1 MPSQMVFK
9 KPLSE
14 RDDLRA
20 AIDAHYRADETEC
33 VNALLGQLELPADS
47 RDRIQAY
54 ARKLVEEVRS
64 ETRHQGGID
73 AFLHEYGLATHEGV
87 LLMCIAEALLR
98 IPDSETRERLIRDKL
113 GSADWKQHLGH
124 SRSLFVNA
132 STWALMLTGQVVS
145 MHDARGRS
153 PDAALRRLVARV
165 GEPVVRESVNQAMR
179 IMGRQF
185 VMGRTIESAI
195 ERAEK
200 WEERG
205 YSYSYD
211 MLGEAARTMDDAKD
225 YFRRYK
231 HAIQQ
236 IGKKA
241 GNRGPIEG
249 PGISVKLSGLHPR
262 YEVGNYQRVM
272 DELVPRLRA
281 LAVEAARY
289 NIGFNIDAEEAD
301 RLDISL
307 DCIEAIS
314 GDPELKEWQGFGV
327 VVQAYQKRA
336 PYVLDVLADMG
347 RRHGRRFMVRL
358 VKGAYWDME
367 IKRAQELGLK
377 DYPVF
382 TRKVNTD
389 VSYLACARKLFDN
402 TDVFYPQLA
411 THNAHSISSVLEFAG
426 KYRDFEFQRLH
437 GMGEELYEQVI
448 EHDQVGVGCR
458 IYAPVGQ
465 HEDLLA
471 YLVRRLLENGA
482 NSSFINRIQD
492 ESLPVEELVADPAQ
506 QVRGLSR
513 IPHPRIP
520 LPRDMYGSQRV
531 NSQGV
536 DLTDRTELQRL
547 KEGMEESVN
556 SGWRSDPIICGKS
569 VSGQDNREVH
579 PPHDRSQVLGETS
592 EATDEQIEQAL
603 QAAHDAAR
611 EWAATPVEERAACLD
626 RAADIMEE
634 RMVRIL
640 GLLVAEVGKTLN
652 DAVSEVREA
661 IDFCR
666 YYAQKARENLGTEI
680 QLRAPIGSEDKVRL
694 RGGGVFTCISPWN
707 LPFAIFNG
715 QVTAALVAGNSV
727 MAKPAEQSPL
737 IAAEAVRILHE
748 AGIPAEVL
756 HLVPGDGRR
765 VGGRLTSDPR
775 VTGVCFT
782 GSTETARA
790 INRALSRRDGQIPPL
805 IAETGGQNAMIVD
818 STALTEQVTRDVITS
833 AFQNAGQRC
842 SALRVLFVQDDVAK
856 RTIDMIAGGMDELM
870 VSDPQLIHTDLGP
883 VIDDDAQ
890 KMLNDH
896 IKRMLGEATEIRRAK
911 LGPAT
916 EDGSFVT
923 PAAFEIESIDKLK
936 REVFGPVLHVVRY
949 QAGHLDKVV
958 EAINATGYGLTMG
971 VHSRIDQMWKQCY
984 QKARVGNN
992 YVNRNQIGAIVG
1004 VQPFGGQGLSGTGP
1018 KAGGPLYLQ
1027 RFVTDRPLNGAGD
1040 GAAATGG
1047 KGNGGATKL
1056 ADQVVSKSSL
1066 ASAVKV
1072 LKKHG
1077 GEWLAS
1083 ADERAE
1089 VLERAADAFEAG
1101 PKALKSVDAAGNDE
1115 ARRGGDYLRVYSVQ
1129 VESEL
1134 VEPLTLPGP
1143 TGERNELSFWPR
1155 GAVGC
1160 LALDG
1165 ERGLGALIAQAGA
1178 GLAAG
1183 NNVVLWHPEKGAAA
1197 AVAKVFHE
1205 AGVPESAMQ
1214 AVEPGKDAA
1223 LADLVT
1229 TAQLQVIAFAGEAAT
1244 AREVSAALADTD
1256 GPLRSL
1262 VLFREQPDAGA
1273 DFVGQGQP
1281 VAGSPDYLH
1290 RFVHERSLSVDTTA
1304 SGGNAS
1310 LLSIEDGPG
1319 LPGERA

>member
-1 MPSQMVFK
+1 MSSKMVFK
-9 KPLSE
+9 HPPAD
-14 RDDLRA
+14 RGGPRA
-20 AIDAHYRADETEC
+20 ALDEHYRADEAAC
-33 VNALLGQLELPADS
+33 VRSLLERLALSEDS
-47 RDRIQAY
+47 RTRIHAY
-54 ARKLVEEVRS
+54 ARSLVEAVRAQS
-64 ETRHQGGID
+64 EHQGGID

-132 STWALMLTGQVVS
+132 STWALMLTGRVVG

-185 VMGRTIESAI
+185 VMGREIEGAI
-195 ERAEK
+195 DRAAK
-200 WEERG
+200 WEKRG

-211 MLGEAARTMDDAKD
+211 MLGEAARTADDANG

-231 HAIQQ
+231 HAIRK
-236 IGKKA
+236 IGENAA
-241 GNRGPIEG
+241 GRGPIDG

-262 YEVGNYQRVM
+262 YELANHDRVM

-281 LAVEAARY
+281 LCVDAAHY
-289 NIGFNIDAEEAD
+289 DIGLNVDAEEAD

-307 DCIEAIS
+307 DCIEAICR
-314 GDPELKEWQGFGV
+314 DPALQDWQGFGV

-336 PYVLDVLADMG
+336 PHALDVLADMG
-347 RRHGRRFMVRL
+347 RRYNRRFMVRL

-367 IKRAQELGLK
+367 IKRAQEMGVK

-389 VSYLACARKLFDN
+389 VSFLACARQLFDN

-411 THNAHSISSVLEFAG
+411 THNAHSIASVLEYAG
-426 KYRDFEFQRLH
+426 DYRDFEFQRLH
-437 GMGEELYEQVI
+437 GMGEDLYERVI
-448 EHDQVGVGCR
+448 EHDKVGVGCR
-458 IYAPVGQ
+458 IYAPVGH

-492 ESLPVEELVADPAQ
+492 DSLQIDELIADPAQ
-506 QVRGLSR
+506 EVRGLTR

-520 LPRDMYGSQRV
+520 LPRDLFAPQRT
-531 NSQGV
+531 NAKGV
-536 DLTDRTELQRL
+536 DLTDRVELQGL
-547 KEGMEESVN
+547 KNGMEESAN
-556 SGWRSDPIICGKS
+556 AGWRADPVICGR
-569 VSGQDNREVH
+569 VVDGQDSRPVH
-579 PPHDRSQVLGETS
+579 PPHDRTRVLGETS
-592 EATDEQIEQAL
+592 EATDAQIEQAL
-603 QAAHDAAR
+603 QAAHDAAGL
-611 EWAATPVEERAACLD
+611 WASTPVEERAACLE
-626 RAADIMEE
+626 RAADLMEQ
-634 RMVRIL
+634 RMTRIL
-640 GLLVAEVGKTLN
+640 GLVVAEVGKTLN

-661 IDFCR
+661 VDFCR
-666 YYAQKARENLGTEI
+666 YYAMQARENLGSDI
-680 QLRAPIGSEDKVRL
+680 QLRAPIGVEDRL
-694 RGGGVFTCISPWN
+694 RRRGGGVFTCISPWN

-715 QVTAALVAGNSV
+715 QVTAALVAGNAV

-737 IAAEAVRILHE
+737 IAAEAVRLLHE
-748 AGIPAEVL
+748 AGIPSEVL

-765 VGGRLTSDPR
+765 VGGRLTADPR

-790 INRALSRRDGQIPPL
+790 INRALSRRDGPIPPL

-818 STALTEQVTRDVITS
+818 STALTEQVTRDVVMS

-842 SALRVLFVQDDVAK
+842 SALRVLFVQEDVAR
-856 RTIDMIAGGMDELM
+856 RTTDMIAGAMEELR
-870 VSDPQLIHTDLGP
+870 VSDPQMISTDLGP
-883 VIDDDAQ
+883 VIDDEAQ
-890 KMLNDH
+890 SQINGH
-896 IKRMLGEATEIRRAK
+896 IKRMLGDAAEIKRSK

-916 EDGSFVT
+916 ENGSFVT
-923 PAAFEIESIDKLK
+923 PAAFEIDGIEQLE

-949 QAGHLDKVV
+949 RADRLDKVV
-958 EAINATGYGLTMG
+958 EAINGTGYGLTMG
-971 VHSRIDQMWKQCY
+971 VHSRIDEMWKQVY

-1027 RFVTDRPLNGAGD
+1027 RFVTDRPTGD
-1040 GAAATGG
+1040 AAAPAAGSR
-1047 KGNGGATKL
+1047 ATCLGDALVSRSALDAAL
-1056 ADQVVSKSSL
+1056 AGIDR
-1066 ASAVKV
+1066 
-1072 LKKHG
+1072 HG
-1077 GEWLAS
+1077 GEWDAAAAMR
-1083 ADERAE
+1083 AD
-1089 VLERAADAFEAG
+1089 VLDRAAEMLEAG
-1101 PKALKSVDAAGNDE
+1101 AKRLRGVEAGGDAE
-1115 ARRGGDYLRVYSVQ
+1115 ARRGADFLRVYAAQ
-1129 VESEL
+1129 VEAELSE
-1134 VEPLTLPGP
+1134 PMPMPGP
-1143 TGERNELSFWPR
+1143 TGERNELSLWPR
-1155 GAVGC
+1155 GPVAC

-1165 ERGLGALIAQAGA
+1165 EKGLGALIAQAGA
-1178 GLAAG
+1178 ALAAG
-1183 NNVVLWHPEKGAAA
+1183 NSTLLWHPEAGAAA
-1197 AVAKVFHE
+1197 AVAAVLHE
-1205 AGVPESAMQ
+1205 AGVPKAALQ
-1214 AVEPGKDAA
+1214 VVETGTDAA

-1229 TAQLQVIAFAGEAAT
+1229 APQLQVVAFAGEAGT
-1244 AREVSAALADTD
+1244 AAEAARALADMD
-1256 GPLRSL
+1256 GPVRSL
-1262 VLFREQPDAGA
+1262 VLFRERPEAGV
-1273 DFVGQGQP
+1273 DFAGQGQP

-1290 RFVHERSLSVDTTA
+1290 RFLHERSLSVDTTA

-1319 LPGERA
+1319 LPGESH